1 MHGGAFRDEPGTGAA
16 FGHVVVLR
24 VRERLEIIRAGLD
37 RRRLQISAEIGVV
50 GVDDADVTPDA
61 VLTTDLG
68 AESIDFLDITFR
80 LDKAFATPEKPFKIG
95 QGELFPENLMAN
107 PDLVKDGKFTDAG
120 MALLK
125 EKMPHVNFASFDA
138 DRRVEAVSELFTVKS
153 LCDFVARKLGH

>member
-1 MHGGAFRDEPGTGAA
+1 
-16 FGHVVVLR
+16 
-24 VRERLEIIRAGLD
+24 
-37 RRRLQISAEIGVV
+37 
-50 GVDDADVTPDA
+50 VTPDA

-80 LDKAFATPEKPFKIG
+80 LDKAFSTPEKPFKIG

-120 MALLK
+120 MTLLK